1 MCCSL
6 KSILNAK
13 TGLGMLM
20 GLLIWTV
27 FTAHHAKAAVRQS
40 SVPDEQK
47 LAFFEKEVRPLLIG
61 KCFQCHSGKTPKG
74 SLRLDR
80 RDGLTSGGSRG
91 PAIELDEPQESLLI
105 QAVQRHPDAPVQ
117 MPPDETLSEQEIAIL
132 IRWISDGAVW
142 PEVGSKELAD
152 SDTPQQLWSLSPL
165 EKPEVPEASNH
176 PWISNP
182 VDHFV
187 LDQLR
192 RLDLTPASPL
202 SKIKLIRRATFDLI
216 GLPPS
221 PDEVTAFLKDESDEA
236 FARVIDRL
244 LTSPRYG
251 ERWGR
256 HWLDVARYA
265 DSNGMD
271 ENLTYANAWRYR
283 DWVIQ
288 AFNEDKPYDQFVREQ
303 IAGDLLPVDDEQET
317 IQRRIATA
325 FLALGPKMLAED
337 DPIKMQM
344 DIIDEQMETVGRT
357 FMGMSIGCARCHSHK
372 FDPITH
378 EDYYALA
385 GIFKSTKTMENFKVV
400 AAWYEHQVAPQAQIN
415 TRKEYDE
422 KHSELQSVIADVIA
436 KGTETF
442 LHEQRLRAADYLL
455 HGANL
460 IHYQRFLEDIQ
471 KRYQLMDGDLANFNN
486 VMEAEHFK
494 NGNVAK
500 NQDSYGEGIGVI
512 LTSGSGFAEYD
523 VSVENAGNYQL
534 HFRYAAAESR
544 PIDIYVDSNLVRR
557 GALEKSTG
565 SWNPDGQKWFFVT
578 TLSLDAGKHTLR
590 IQRDGVFPHIDK
602 FALVPWPE
610 GQEQLPLI
618 TRSLAQVASEEG
630 LVASLLDQ
638 WREYLEKTASEE
650 NSPLTAWH
658 RLESTFAPEKEI
670 NGQNVNKPTT
680 QLLNRF
686 LMEKRI
692 EFAQQYGELFQLA
705 LDEPTD
711 ATEHLKPL
719 RMLLLDKE
727 GPFRDPGDTESFFNM
742 EIQKELKDN
751 RDKLVVLTTDAP
763 PELPLSMGVKEGVP
777 ENVKIHLRGS
787 HLTLGKVVLRGTP
800 ASLSPEPTV
809 IHDTQQSG
817 RLELAQWLT
826 SKKHPLTARVMVN
839 RIWRGHFGEGLVRTP
854 DNFGKTGEAPSNP
867 DLLDWLA
874 IKFMDLDWSVKRLHR
889 LIMLSSTYQMSSE
902 SDPKAM
908 AIDPDNRNFWRM
920 NRRRLEAEA
929 VRDSVLAV
937 SGQLDLSPGGT
948 MLPLK
953 NREYVTSSGTRI
965 TNEYESPRRAVYL
978 PVIRSALYQQ
988 FVTFDFADPSMA
1000 NGARST
1006 SIVAPQA
1013 LFMLNSSFVA
1023 QQSEAMAARLLKR
1036 HDLTDRMRI
1045 DHAYQI
1051 ALSRPAMDS
1060 EIEEALHFVR
1070 NYQDAVSKPE
1080 KESSQRLAWRAFCRV
1095 LIASNEFIHV
1105 E

>member
-1 MCCSL
+1 MLCSPRP
-6 KSILNAK
+6 ILNAK
-13 TGLGMLM
+13 GILSTLLVA
-20 GLLIWTV
+20 LIWTV
-27 FTAHHAKAAVRQS
+27 VAVHRVEAVAGQART
-40 SVPDEQK
+40 PDEQK
-47 LAFFEKEVRPLLIG
+47 RAFFEKEVRPLLIG
-61 KCFQCHSGKTPKG
+61 KCFQCHSEKTQKG

-80 RDGLTSGGSRG
+80 RDGLTAGGGRG
-91 PAIELDEPQESLLI
+91 PAIQLDNPQESLII
-105 QAVQRHPDAPVQ
+105 QAVQRRPDAPVQ
-117 MPPDETLSEQEIAIL
+117 MPPDEALSEQEIAVL
-132 IRWISDGAVW
+132 LRWISDGAVW
-142 PEVGSKELAD
+142 PEVASKELSG
-152 SDTPQQLWSLSPL
+152 SDTSQELWSLSPL
-165 EKPEVPEASNH
+165 IRPEVPAASTH
-176 PWISNP
+176 QWMRNP

-202 SKIKLIRRATFDLI
+202 SKRKLIRRATFDLI

-221 PDEVTAFLKDESDEA
+221 PDEVEAFLKDESEGA

-244 LTSPRYG
+244 LTSPQYG

-271 ENLTYANAWRYR
+271 ENLTYAHAWRYR

-288 AFNEDKPYDQFVREQ
+288 AFNQDKPYDQFVREQ
-303 IAGDLLPVDDEQET
+303 IAGDLMPVADEQET
-317 IQRRIATA
+317 IHRRIATA

-337 DPIKMQM
+337 DPVKMQM

-400 AAWYEHQVAPQAQIN
+400 AAWYEHQVAPKSQIN
-415 TRKEYDE
+415 TRQVYDK
-422 KHSELQSVIADVIA
+422 KHSELQSVITDVTA
-436 KGTETF
+436 KGTELF
-442 LHEQRLRAADYLL
+442 LHEQRMRAADYLL

-460 IHYQRFLEDIQ
+460 IHYQRLLENMQ
-471 KRYQLMDGDLANFNN
+471 KRYQLVDGDLSNFKN

-494 NGNVAK
+494 DGNVAK
-500 NQDSYGEGIGVI
+500 DQSTYGEGIGVI
-512 LTSGSGFAEYD
+512 LTSGSGFAEYE
-523 VSVENAGNYQL
+523 VSVEDAGKYQL

-544 PIDIYVDSNLVRR
+544 PVDLVLDGNWIRR
-557 GALEKSTG
+557 GALEESTG
-565 SWNPDGQKWFFVT
+565 SWNPDGQKWFFVA
-578 TLSLDAGKHTLR
+578 TLSLDAGKHILR
-590 IQRDGVFPHIDK
+590 VQREGVFPHIDK
-602 FALVPWPE
+602 FAIVPWPDS
-610 GQEQLPLI
+610 QEHLPLI

-630 LVASLLDQ
+630 LVGSLLDQ
-638 WREYLEKTASEE
+638 WRDYLEKTASEE

-658 RLESTFAPEKEI
+658 RLESTFAPEKDI
-670 NGQNVNKPTT
+670 NEANVNKPTT

-686 LMEKRI
+686 LVEKRI
-692 EFAQQYGELFQLA
+692 EFAQQYGELFQKA
-705 LDEPTD
+705 LDDPTET
-711 ATEHLKPL
+711 TEHLKPL

-727 GPFRDPGDTESFFNM
+727 GPFRDPGDAESFFSM
-742 EIQKELKDN
+742 EIKKELKEN
-751 RDKLVVLTTDAP
+751 RDKLVVLTTAAP
-763 PELPLSMGVKEGVP
+763 PELPLSMGVKEGDP

-787 HLTLGKVVLRGTP
+787 HLTLGKVVARGAP
-800 ASLSPEPTV
+800 ASLSPEQAV
-809 IHDTQQSG
+809 IQGTQQSG

-874 IKFMDLDWSVKRLHR
+874 SEFMDLDWSVKRLHR

-908 AIDPDNRNFWRM
+908 AIDPDNRNFWKM

-953 NREYVTSSGTRI
+953 NREYVTTSGTRI

-1013 LFMLNSSFVA
+1013 LFMMNSSFVA
-1023 QQSEAMAARLLKR
+1023 QQSDAMAARLLGR
-1036 HDLTDRMRI
+1036 DDLTDHMRI
-1045 DHAYQI
+1045 DRAYQI
-1051 ALSRPAMDS
+1051 ALSRPAVDS
-1060 EIEEALHFVR
+1060 EIKEALHFVR
-1070 NYQDAVSKPE
+1070 HYEDAVSNPE
-1080 KESSQRLAWRAFCRV
+1080 KEFSQRLAWRAFCRV